1 MFEHSGKKSQKM
13 GAPTVGGGWYGM
25 RRASQLL
32 RCGLNLRFL
41 VETKMAMKNKH
52 KLLS

>member
-1 MFEHSGKKSQKM
+1 MFEHNGKKSQKM
-13 GAPTVGGGWYGM
+13 GAPTVGGGVGGGWYGM

-41 VETKMAMKNKH
+41 VETKWQ
-52 KLLS
+52 